1 MTTPRPR
8 TSSAALAAL
17 VVVALAAA
25 ACSPSSSGGDQSSG
39 SGGKTT
45 VSVRI
50 WDDQVQKAYEKSFAA
65 FEAKNPTITVKINL
79 VPYADYFTKLP
90 LDVSSG
96 DIDDIFWINS
106 SPFGQLAD
114 SGALVD
120 VGSKLADEKAGWVQA
135 AVDQYSRGGKLWGLP
150 ALTDGRSVVYYNK
163 QLVAA
168 AGVDPANLSWNPS
181 DPASDTF
188 LAAAKKLTKDSNG
201 RTADQSGF
209 NGKQLVQYGTNVAN
223 DLGAIYYNF
232 IGSNGGRFQAD
243 DGSFVFASDPKS
255 VQAMDYLVK
264 LVNTYRVAP
273 SAADTNDNG
282 DFSRDKFLQGK
293 LALFESGTY
302 NLKNIAD
309 GAKFDWGIAPI
320 PAGPAGRVSVV
331 NSIVA
336 AGSAK
341 SKNPDAMLKVLR
353 WLGSK
358 EGAAFVGESGSALP
372 AVTAAQQSYYDY
384 WKKEQVDTSQF
395 GQASGTAT
403 IAAPFGPKFLDADN
417 AFNPVFKEIFAGRT
431 PVAAG
436 LQKAQDAANA
446 AIK

>member
-1 MTTPRPR
+1 MSTSRR
-8 TSSAALAAL
+8 TARTALAVLVGLAL
-17 VVVALAAA
+17 GPA
-25 ACSPSSSGGDQSSG
+25 ACSPSSSGSNQSKG

-45 VSVRI
+45 VTVRI
-50 WDDQVQKAYEKSFAA
+50 WDDQVQKAYVKSFAA
-65 FEAKNPTITVKINL
+65 FEAKNPDIAVKINL

-96 DIDDIFWINS
+96 VVDDIFWINS

-120 VGSKLADEKAGWVQA
+120 VGSALADEKAGWVQA
-135 AVDQYSRGGKLWGLP
+135 AVDQYTRSGKLWGVP
-150 ALTDGRSVVYYNK
+150 ALTDGRSVIYYNK
-163 QLVAA
+163 DLVQA
-168 AGVDPANLSWNPS
+168 AGVDPAKLRWDPSNPS
-181 DPASDTF
+181 SDTY
-188 LAAAKKLTKDSNG
+188 LAAAKKLTKDTSG

-209 NGKQLVQYGTNVAN
+209 NGSKLAQYGTNVAN

-232 IGSNGGRFQAD
+232 IGSNGGKFQAD

-255 VQAMDYLVK
+255 VQAFEYMVK
-264 LVNTYRVAP
+264 LVNVDKVAP

-302 NLKNIAD
+302 NLKNVAD
-309 GAKFDWGIAPI
+309 GARFPWGIAPM
-320 PAGPAGRVSVV
+320 PEGPAGRVSVV

-336 AGSAK
+336 AGYAK
-341 SKNPDAMLKVLR
+341 SPRRDAALKVLR

-384 WKKEQVDTSQF
+384 WKKENVDTAQF

-403 IAAPFGPKFLDADN
+403 IPAPFGPKFLDANN
-417 AFNPVFKEIFAGRT
+417 AFDPVFKEIFAGRT
-431 PVAAG
+431 PVASE
-436 LQKAQDAANA
+436 LRKAQDAANA